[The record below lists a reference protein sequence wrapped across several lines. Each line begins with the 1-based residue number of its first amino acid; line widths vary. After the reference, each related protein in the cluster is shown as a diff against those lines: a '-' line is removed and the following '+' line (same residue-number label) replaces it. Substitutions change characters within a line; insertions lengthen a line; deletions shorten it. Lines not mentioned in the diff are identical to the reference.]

1 MTATQIHEDAVPA
14 ADSAPVLDVAAA
26 VIFDG
31 DRRRVLIARRADHLH
46 QGGLW
51 EFPGGKFEPGEGSR
65 EALEREIREELD
77 IAVEQAEPL
86 ITLRHDYADRRVRLH
101 VWRVSRFSGNPR
113 GLQGQ
118 PLRWVDLREL
128 DAIPFPAAN
137 QPIVTAARLPDRYA
151 IVNVQGDDFTDLQER
166 LAVHAERGIR
176 LIRLR
181 TSGIRTD
188 DQVAR
193 VRRATEYCAARDMAL
208 LIDGT
213 AAVMQA
219 TSAAGLHLRSE
230 QLMRLSQRPV
240 PADRWLAASCHDAS
254 QLNQADRIGVDFVV
268 LSPVLATATHPDAI
282 PLGWE
287 RFTQLVDSAGL
298 PVFALGGLAESHLKR
313 AKQAGA
319 QGIAA
324 IRGFL

>member
-1 MTATQIHEDAVPA
+1 MNATQFRDDAVPVT
-14 ADSAPVLDVAAA
+14 DSNPVLDVAAA
-26 VIFDG
+26 VIFDT
-31 DRRRVLIARRADHLH
+31 DWRRVLIARRADHLH

-51 EFPGGKFEPGEGSR
+51 EFPGGKFEPGEGPR
-65 EALEREIREELD
+65 EALQREIREELD

-101 VWRVSRFSGNPR
+101 VWRVTRFSGNPR

-118 PLRWVDLREL
+118 PLRWVNVAEL
-128 DAIPFPAAN
+128 DAFHFPAAN

-151 IVNVQGDDFTDLQER
+151 ILNMRGDDFTGLQER
-166 LAVHAERGIR
+166 LAVYEERGIR

-188 DQVAR
+188 DQMAR
-193 VRRATEYCAARDMAL
+193 VRRASEYCAARDMAL

-213 AAVMQA
+213 AAVLQA
-219 TSAAGLHLRSE
+219 TAAAGLHLRSE

-240 PADRWLAASCHDAS
+240 PADCWLAASCHDAS
-254 QLNQADRIGVDFVV
+254 QLSQAGQIGVDFVV
-268 LSPVLATATHPDAI
+268 LGPVLPTATHPDAS

-287 RFTQLVDSAGL
+287 RFSHLVESATL
-298 PVFALGGLAESHLKR
+298 PVFALGGLAESHLAR

-324 IRGFL
+324 IRGFQ